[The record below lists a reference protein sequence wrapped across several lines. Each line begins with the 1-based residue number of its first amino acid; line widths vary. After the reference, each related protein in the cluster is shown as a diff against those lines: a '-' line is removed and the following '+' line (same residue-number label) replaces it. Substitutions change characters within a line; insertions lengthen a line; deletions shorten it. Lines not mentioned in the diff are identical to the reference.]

1 MSRAA
6 LESKARLEAS
16 KLGLPVLP
24 KSSAARP
31 AEGTVNKTYLTSTG
45 QRAQRLVFPPAPK
58 GYVPGLGR
66 GAAGFTTRSDIGPA
80 AQVPLGARQEQ
91 ENEASASDTGVK
103 RKREGEE
110 GGEGGGG
117 EKAKDQK
124 QQQQQGQQQ
133 FDEFLG
139 NDTGIFAGNRA
150 TYDEDDR
157 EADAIWEAV
166 DARMMERRRER
177 REERMKKEIEQYR
190 KDNPKITEQFQDLK
204 RALGGMSSQD
214 WEAIPEIGDR
224 SVKRTPRGK
233 ASFVPVPDTLLARAA
248 QEKQTMS
255 TIEDTSTGTGTSTTT
270 TDLTAVGEGRG
281 TVLSMKL
288 DRLGDSVTGQTHVD
302 PKGYL
307 TSLSSVKVNSHAD
320 IQDIK
325 KARKLLQSVTSTN
338 PKHAPGWIAAARL
351 ESDLGKGSAARQ
363 IISKGCKECPKSE
376 DVWLHASLLEQNEN
390 DKKVVIA
397 RGISHCPTSVKLWME
412 ASALETD
419 NTSKTR
425 VLRRALERM
434 PNSVRLWKQLVDLS
448 SEEDARVL
456 LKRAVECCPQHIELW
471 LALAK
476 LETYENARKVLNK
489 ARQTLPTEPLIWIT
503 AAKLE
508 EEKYN
513 SNRMQVEEDGSEKPE
528 TTTKDEN
535 ENENGEVEVEVP
547 MVVKLVDRAIK
558 SLRQQGVVVTREK
571 WMSFAEDCEKA
582 LPPALFTCAALVK
595 ATVGMDVEEEDM
607 KATWVAD
614 AEECLKR
621 ESVHTAR
628 SIYAHALTVFP
639 SKKGLWRRA
648 AMLEKQHGTRK
659 RLDAVLRRAVT
670 YCPTSEMLWL
680 MGAKEK
686 WLAGDVPGARVIL
699 QEAFTANPESEQ
711 IVLAAFKLEFQNRE
725 VERAKMLLQR
735 ARMQGGKERVWIKSA
750 ALERELDNFEE
761 EKRLIDEGLRKFPK
775 SWKLWLMLGQAEERR
790 ENKANNSMECARVA
804 YERGIKACPSVFQL
818 RQNAAALEE
827 RQGNVSRARAML
839 EQARFKIPHT
849 PELWLA
855 AFRLERRQDNVKA
868 GENLMSRALQ
878 ECPSSGLLWA
888 EVITTAPRPQRKSK
902 SVDALKK
909 CNNDPL
915 VIRAVAQLFMSDH
928 KVDKARSWFNRA
940 VALDP
945 DIGDNWAHLY
955 RFECAFGGVVVGG
968 GANGQSVPASAAEVV
983 RRCEEADPHHGE
995 RWQRVAKSPVN
1006 TKAHATTAIILEQVA
1021 IDIDTNP
1028 IPQA

>member
-1 MSRAA
+1 LPGQGEQRGGDAGDEPGDA
-6 LESKARLEAS
+6 
-16 KLGLPVLP
+16 GL
-24 KSSAARP
+24 
-31 AEGTVNKTYLTSTG
+31 
-45 QRAQRLVFPPAPK
+45 
-58 GYVPGLGR
+58 
-66 GAAGFTTRSDIGPA
+66 
-80 AQVPLGARQEQ
+80 
-91 ENEASASDTGVK
+91 K
-103 RKREGEE
+103 RKRLAEAEGEQ
-110 GGEGGGG
+110 
-117 EKAKDQK
+117 AKLAK
-124 QQQQQGQQQ
+124 EEQQAKQ

-139 NDTGIFAGNRA
+139 NDTGIFAGNKSA
-150 TYDEDDR
+150 YDEDDK

-166 DARMMERRRER
+166 DARMLERRRER
-177 REERMKKEIEQYR
+177 REERMKKELEQYR
-190 KDNPKITEQFQDLK
+190 KENPKITEQFQDLK

-255 TIEDTSTGTGTSTTT
+255 TIDEGSNTSVASMAGTTT

-307 TSLSSVKVNSHAD
+307 TSLSSVKVTSHAD

-363 IISKGCKECPKSE
+363 IISRGCKECPKSE
-376 DVWLHASLLEQNEN
+376 DVWLHAALLEQNQD

-412 ASALETD
+412 ASRLEND
-419 NTSKTR
+419 NSAKTR

-476 LETYENARKVLNK
+476 LENYDSARKVLNK

-508 EEKYN
+508 EEKHN
-513 SNRMQVEEDGSEKPE
+513 SKAKANGEEEMQVDEDQVEE
-528 TTTKDEN
+528 
-535 ENENGEVEVEVP
+535 VEEVP
-547 MVVKLVDRAIK
+547 MVTKLVDRAIK

-571 WMSFAEDCEKA
+571 WMSFAEDCEKGQ
-582 LPPALFTCAALVK
+582 PPALFTCSAIVQ
-595 ATVGMDVEEEDM
+595 ATVGMDVDEEDM

-628 SIYAHALTVFP
+628 SIYVHALSVFP

-648 AMLEKQHGTRK
+648 AMLEKQKGTSK
-659 RLDAVLRRAVT
+659 RLDAVLKRAVT

-680 MGAKEK
+680 MGAKER
-686 WLAGDVPGARVIL
+686 WLAGDVAGARIIL

-711 IVLAAFKLEFQNRE
+711 IVLAAFKLEFQNKE

-735 ARMQGGKERVWIKSA
+735 ARDQGGKERVWIKSA
-750 ALERELDNFEE
+750 VLERELGNLAE
-761 EKRLIDEGLRKFPK
+761 EKRLVQEGCAKFPS
-775 SWKLWLMLGQAEERR
+775 SWKLWLMLAQVEEKT
-790 ENKANNSMECARVA
+790 NTKDDHLARARQA
-804 YERGIKACPSVFQL
+804 YEKGIKACPGNFQL
-818 RQNAAALEE
+818 RQSAASLEE
-827 RQGNVSRARAML
+827 REGFASRSRAML
-839 EQARFKIPHT
+839 EQARFKVPKT

-855 AFRLERRQDNVKA
+855 AFRLERRQNNDKA
-868 GENLMSRALQ
+868 AETLMARALQ
-878 ECPSSGLLWA
+878 ECPESGLLWSEA
-888 EVITTAPRPQRKSK
+888 ITSAPRPQRKSR

-915 VIRAVAQLFMSDH
+915 VISAVAQLFMSDH
-928 KVDKARSWFNRA
+928 KVDKARNWFSRA
-940 VALDP
+940 IALDP
-945 DIGDNWAHLY
+945 DLGDNWAHLY
-955 RFECAFGGVVVGG
+955 RFECAFGGNSNAGNSNAAAAGG
-968 GANGQSVPASAAEVV
+968 GSNVNVV
-983 RRCEEADPHHGE
+983 DVIRRCTEADPKHGE
-995 RWQRVAKSPVN
+995 RWQRVAKTPPSTSGTTDTT
-1006 TKAHATTAIILEQVA
+1006 TKQYERTVESILELVA
-1021 IDIDTNP
+1021 IDIDKHP
-1028 IPQA
+1028 IPLP